1 MSDES
6 RIVAK
11 HATRL
16 GAGGKVKVVP
26 TRESKSILLY
36 SRYFIFLLPIDWTSY
51 LNQDAAQSLR
61 ADNAGYCSLF
71 DNDSLHEATG
81 SVAPYNTA
89 HSCPS
94 FITRSGLSDV
104 KEEKFLHLPKNPSQL
119 LASAITDD
127 ASLHTLPREGYTS
140 RSPYCR

>member
-1 MSDES
+1 M
-6 RIVAK
+6 
-11 HATRL
+11 
-16 GAGGKVKVVP
+16 KVVP
-26 TRESKSILLY
+26 TRESTSILLY
-36 SRYFIFLLPIDWTSY
+36 SRYFIFLLPIDWSSY

-94 FITRSGLSDV
+94 LSPEV
-104 KEEKFLHLPKNPSQL
+104 GCQMENRRREIPPSSEEL
-119 LASAITDD
+119 
-127 ASLHTLPREGYTS
+127 
-140 RSPYCR
+140 